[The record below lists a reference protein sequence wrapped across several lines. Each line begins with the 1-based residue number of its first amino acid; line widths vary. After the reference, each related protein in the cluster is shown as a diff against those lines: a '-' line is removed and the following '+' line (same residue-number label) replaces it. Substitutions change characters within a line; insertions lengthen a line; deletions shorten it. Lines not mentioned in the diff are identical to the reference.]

1 MGVRVVGIVFSDNSV
16 VSVLTETTEL
26 FDLGQAFI
34 NYRGWDVRGA
44 QSIFMSV
51 AALNRWVFLFIVNS
65 LYTAS
70 DPFRCSYTRGCEGY

>member
-1 MGVRVVGIVFSDNSV
+1 MGVRVVGIVCSDNSV
-16 VSVLTETTEL
+16 VSVFTETTEL

-51 AALNRWVFLFIVNS
+51 AALNRWGFSFYSELVVYRFR
-65 LYTAS
+65 
-70 DPFRCSYTRGCEGY
+70 PFQVLLHPGL